1 LTEQVDPFDT
11 HVKCRGE
18 TRQRVRDT
26 VCDLA
31 RLTCDTGSLI
41 IRLAYVLTPNKEEA
55 TMMMME
61 MSDDDQMS
69 NENEMSN
76 DDKAPSKRD
85 ECET

>member
-31 RLTCDTGSLI
+31 RLTSDTGSLTI
-41 IRLAYVLTPNKEEA
+41 QLAYVLTPEQVEA
-55 TMMMME
+55 AMMMME

-69 NENEMSN
+69 N

-85 ECET
+85 DQLDTSILT